1 MPISREAVR
10 KVCSGDE
17 FELYNASLRLALPRL
32 SPETLR
38 TCAARMREIVAASR
52 RRSSGKAPALP
63 EAKPAGDRSV
73 IRVRLRK
80 GDLLAAA
87 LSRFEGRLRDLD
99 GRTS

>member
-1 MPISREAVR
+1 MPVSREAVR

-32 SPETLR
+32 SPVSLR
-38 TCAARMREIVAASR
+38 ICTARLREIVAGSR
-52 RRSSGKAPALP
+52 RKPKAAPAV
-63 EAKPAGDRSV
+63 DRSV
-73 IRVRLRK
+73 IHVRLRK

-99 GRTS
+99 RPAL